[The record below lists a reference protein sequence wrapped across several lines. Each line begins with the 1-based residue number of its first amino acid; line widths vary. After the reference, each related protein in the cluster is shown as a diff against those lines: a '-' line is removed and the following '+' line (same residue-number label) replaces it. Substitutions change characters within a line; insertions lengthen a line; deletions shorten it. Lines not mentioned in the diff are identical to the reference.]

1 MTKESTKSIL
11 PKGIIINSTYE
22 INFFIGE
29 GAFGEVY
36 RVKHKFFD
44 EFQVMKVFKDEY
56 VKKTNLDDVIHEGRI
71 LTKLS
76 HPNVVKVYEIN
87 TFNYENKDYYF
98 ITMSFVSGESL
109 SQLSKRKIQLDVP
122 VATSVMVD
130 VLHGLGAAHQNTP
143 AIIHRDINLDN
154 ILLSYDSYQPT
165 GILGDFGISK
175 FFDQLTKISGAGGRF
190 LYFAPECFLDV
201 YLPVSDV
208 FSTGVVLYKILT
220 GTHPWE
226 YESIDGDIDDN
237 TKLAFMMNKA
247 RKDRPK
253 KPSLFNYD
261 IDNKLENVIMKS
273 LEKKMENRFSTSDNF
288 LKELQDACKIDELH
302 QKYWIDQN
310 LISTN

>member
-11 PKGIIINSTYE
+11 PKGIIINNTYE

-36 RVKHKFFD
+36 RVKHKYFD

-56 VKKTNLDDVIHEGRI
+56 VKKTDLDDVFHEGRI
-71 LTKLS
+71 LKELS
-76 HPNVVKVYEIN
+76 HPNVVKVWDIN

-253 KPSLFNYD
+253 KPSLFNY
-261 IDNKLENVIMKS
+261 
-273 LEKKMENRFSTSDNF
+273 STT
-288 LKELQDACKIDELH
+288 
-302 QKYWIDQN
+302 QN
-310 LISTN
+310 LVQFWRIDIRSCASVSFSISRHGMEMPMNSI